1 MKIPISALLAQKD
14 PTVRCVSH
22 LASAQDAVAIMTAH
36 RVGCVCVLESERLV
50 GIFTERDV
58 LTRIVAAGLDPRAT
72 PVVRVMTPQPL
83 TIDPSLPLDR
93 AMALISERRMRHLP
107 VLEDGRLI
115 GIISIG
121 DVNKWVVERL
131 QHEADNLRSYISGQY
146 PN

>member
-14 PTVRCVSH
+14 PTVRCVSTK
-22 LASAQDAVAIMTAH
+22 ASAQDAVSIMTAH
-36 RVGCVCVLESERLV
+36 RIGCVCVLEGERLV

-58 LTRIVAAGLDPRAT
+58 LTRVVAAGLDPRTT
-72 PVVRVMTPQPL
+72 PVVRVMTPQPF

-93 AMALISERRMRHLP
+93 AMALISEKRMRHLP
-107 VLEDGRLI
+107 VIDDGRLI
-115 GIISIG
+115 GLISIG

-131 QHEADNLRSYISGQY
+131 QREADSLRSYISGQY